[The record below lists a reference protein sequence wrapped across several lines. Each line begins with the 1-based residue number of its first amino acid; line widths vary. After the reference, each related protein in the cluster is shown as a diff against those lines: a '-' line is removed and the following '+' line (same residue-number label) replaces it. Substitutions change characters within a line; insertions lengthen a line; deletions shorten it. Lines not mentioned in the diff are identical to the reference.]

1 MCTFARTVEFR
12 KKIRRRRD
20 ARGNICML
28 MRNTYF
34 VRAIV
39 SNIVDNT
46 VPK

>member
-1 MCTFARTVEFR
+1 MCIFTRTGEFR
-12 KKIRRRRD
+12 KKIRGRRD
-20 ARGNICML
+20 ARGNFCML